1 MKSHD
6 RLLLFFHSGNVRRVL
21 VKAMTMQ
28 RGADAQEKFKRVTKV
43 VAIISIESVRATVDC
58 KLGAEPDIK
67 AVAMG

>member
-1 MKSHD
+1 
-6 RLLLFFHSGNVRRVL
+6 
-21 VKAMTMQ
+21 MTMQ